1 MMVRSFPTEEDNEV
15 TMQRYFVDKEQFKTK
30 TVQIH
35 GDDAFHIQ
43 NVMRAKIGDHLI
55 VADGVGQEAIAE
67 IVTLS
72 KGSVEA
78 TYEEI
83 TRSAGEARI
92 DVWLAQ
98 ALPKG
103 DKMEIVIQ
111 KGTEI
116 GANRFIP
123 FTSERTIVQ
132 YDAKK
137 EAKRVERWARIA
149 KEAAEQAHRG
159 RIPTIESVL
168 SWRELLAIVP
178 NVSMAFICYEKEN
191 VQQFRELLRTVLDK
205 DSPSTNPIQ
214 IMLIIGP
221 EGGLTEGEI
230 RDAEQA
236 GCRTISLGR
245 RILRTETAA
254 LVGLSCILYESGE
267 MGG

>member
-1 MMVRSFPTEEDNEV
+1 
-15 TMQRYFVDKEQFKTK
+15 MQRYFIAREQFMTN
-30 TVQIH
+30 TVQIQ
-35 GDDAFHIQ
+35 GDDAFHIH
-43 NVMRAKIGDHLI
+43 NVMRAKVGDHVI
-55 VADGVGQEAIAE
+55 VADGAGQEAIAE
-67 IVTLS
+67 IVALS
-72 KGSVEA
+72 KGTVEA
-78 TYEEI
+78 TYLEL
-83 TRSAGEARI
+83 TKSAGEARI
-92 DVWLAQ
+92 EVWVAQ

-103 DKMEIVIQ
+103 DKMEVVIQ

-137 EAKRVERWARIA
+137 EAKRIERWARIA

-159 RIPTIESVL
+159 RIPTIESV
-168 SWRELLAIVP
+168 STWRELLAMVP
-178 NVSMAFICYEKEN
+178 NVTMAFICYEKEN
-191 VQQFRELLRTVLDK
+191 AQQFRELLQSVIPK
-205 DSPSTNPIQ
+205 DSASSNIPIQ
-214 IMLIIGP
+214 IMLIVGP

-230 RDAEQA
+230 REAEQA

-254 LVGLSCILYESGE
+254 MVGLSCILYESGE

>member
-1 MMVRSFPTEEDNEV
+1 MTN
-15 TMQRYFVDKEQFKTK
+15 K
-30 TVQIH
+30 VQIQ

-43 NVMRAKIGDHLI
+43 NVMRAKVGDHVI
-55 VADGVGQEAIAE
+55 VADGAGQEAIAE
-67 IVTLS
+67 IVALS
-72 KGSVEA
+72 KGTVEA
-78 TYEEI
+78 TYLEL
-83 TRSAGEARI
+83 TKSAGEARI
-92 DVWLAQ
+92 EVWLAQ

-103 DKMEIVIQ
+103 DKMEVVIQ

-137 EAKRVERWARIA
+137 EAKRIERWARIA

-159 RIPTIESVL
+159 RIPTIESV
-168 SWRELLAIVP
+168 STWRELLAMVP
-178 NVSMAFICYEKEN
+178 NVTMAFICYEKEN
-191 VQQFRELLRTVLDK
+191 AQQFRELLQSVIPK
-205 DSPSTNPIQ
+205 DSASSNIPIQ
-214 IMLIIGP
+214 IMLIVGP
-221 EGGLTEGEI
+221 EGGLTEVEI
-230 RDAEQA
+230 REAEQA

-254 LVGLSCILYESGE
+254 MVGLSCILYESGE

>member
-1 MMVRSFPTEEDNEV
+1 
-15 TMQRYFVDKEQFKTK
+15 MQRYFIAKEQFVTN
-30 TVQIH
+30 TVQIQ

-43 NVMRAKIGDHLI
+43 NVMRAKVGDQVI
-55 VADGVGQEAIAE
+55 VANGTGQEAIAE
-67 IVTLS
+67 IITLS
-72 KGSVEA
+72 KGTVEA
-78 TYEEI
+78 TYLEL
-83 TRSAGEARI
+83 TKSAGEARI
-92 DVWLAQ
+92 EVWLAQ

-103 DKMEIVIQ
+103 DKMETVIQ

-132 YDAKK
+132 YDTKK
-137 EAKRVERWARIA
+137 EAKRIERWARIA

-159 RIPTIESVL
+159 RIPTIEPVST
-168 SWRELLAIVP
+168 WRQLLAMVP
-178 NVSMAFICYEKEN
+178 HVTVAFICYEKEN
-191 VQQFRELLRTVLDK
+191 AQQFRELLQAAIHK
-205 DSPSTNPIQ
+205 DSGSNNIPIQ
-214 IMLIIGP
+214 VMLIVGP

-230 RDAEQA
+230 REAEQS

-254 LVGLSCILYESGE
+254 IVGLSCILYESGE

>member
-1 MMVRSFPTEEDNEV
+1 
-15 TMQRYFVDKEQFKTK
+15 MQRYFIAKEQFETT
-30 TVQIH
+30 TVQVQ

-43 NVMRAKIGDHLI
+43 NVMRAKLGDHII
-55 VADGVGQEAIAE
+55 VADGAGQEAIAE
-67 IVTLS
+67 IVALS
-72 KGSVEA
+72 KGTVEA
-78 TYEEI
+78 TYIEL
-83 TRSAGEARI
+83 TKSAGEARI

-103 DKMEIVIQ
+103 DKMETVIQ

-123 FTSERTIVQ
+123 FISERTIVQ

-137 EAKRVERWARIA
+137 EAKRIERWARIA

-159 RIPTIESVL
+159 RIPSIESVS
-168 SWRELLAIVP
+168 SWRELLAMVP
-178 NVSMAFICYEKEN
+178 QVTVAFICYEKETA
-191 VQQFRELLRTVLDK
+191 QQFRELLQAVIPK
-205 DSPSTNPIQ
+205 DPTSDNSLIK

-254 LVGLSCILYESGE
+254 MVGLSCILYESGE
-267 MGG
+267 IGG

>member
-1 MMVRSFPTEEDNEV
+1 
-15 TMQRYFVDKEQFKTK
+15 MQRYFIAREQFLTN
-30 TVQIH
+30 TVQVQ

-43 NVMRAKIGDHLI
+43 NVMRAKIGDQVI
-55 VADGVGQEAIAE
+55 VADGEGQEAIAQ

-72 KGSVEA
+72 KGIVEA
-78 TYEEI
+78 TYHEL
-83 TRSAGEARI
+83 TKSAGEARI
-92 DVWLAQ
+92 EVWLAQ

-103 DKMEIVIQ
+103 DKMETVIQ

-137 EAKRVERWARIA
+137 EAKRIERWARIA

-159 RIPTIESVL
+159 RIPSIDTVST
-168 SWRELLAIVP
+168 WRELLARVP
-178 NVSMAFICYEKEN
+178 DVRVAFICYEKEHA
-191 VQQFRELLRTVLDK
+191 QQFRELLQAVIPK
-205 DSPSTNPIQ
+205 DLASSNVPIR
-214 IMLIIGP
+214 IMLIVGP
-221 EGGLTEGEI
+221 EGGLTEGEV
-230 RDAEQA
+230 REAEQA

-254 LVGLSCILYESGE
+254 MVGLSCILYESGE

>member
-1 MMVRSFPTEEDNEV
+1 
-15 TMQRYFVDKEQFKTK
+15 MQRYFVNKEQFISKA
-30 TVQIH
+30 VRIQ
-35 GDDAFHIQ
+35 GDNAFHIQ
-43 NVMRAKIGDHLI
+43 SVMRGKVGDHII
-55 VADGVGQEAIAE
+55 VANGEGQEAIAE
-67 IVTLS
+67 IVSLT
-72 KGSVEA
+72 KGSVEVIYDEL
-78 TYEEI
+78 TP
-83 TRSAGEARI
+83 SAGEARVE
-92 DVWLAQ
+92 VWLAQ

-103 DKMEIVIQ
+103 DKMEMVIQ

-159 RIPTIESVL
+159 VIPTIEAVL

-178 NVSMAFICYEKEN
+178 NVTMAMICYEKEN
-191 VQQFRELLRTVLDK
+191 ALQFRELLQHILVKNT
-205 DSPSTNPIQ
+205 PSTNPIQ

>member
-1 MMVRSFPTEEDNEV
+1 
-15 TMQRYFVDKEQFKTK
+15 MQRYFVAQENFGTNS
-30 TVQIH
+30 VQIQ

-43 NVMRAKIGDHLI
+43 NVMRAKLGDHII
-55 VADGVGQEAIAE
+55 VANGIGQETIAE
-67 IVTLS
+67 IVVLS
-72 KGSVEA
+72 KGAVEA
-78 TYEEI
+78 SYLELTS
-83 TRSAGEARI
+83 SAGEARVE
-92 DVWLAQ
+92 VWVAQ

-103 DKMEIVIQ
+103 DKMETVIQ

-159 RIPTIESVL
+159 RIPSIEPVAT
-168 SWRELLAIVP
+168 WRELLAMVP
-178 NVSMAFICYEKEN
+178 HATVAFICYEKEN
-191 VQQFRELLRTVLDK
+191 AQQFRKLLQAVLSK
-205 DSPSTNPIQ
+205 DLASNCNHKPVQ
-214 IMLIIGP
+214 IMLIVGP

-230 RDAEQA
+230 REAEEA

-254 LVGLSCILYESGE
+254 MVGLSCILYESGE
-267 MGG
+267 IGG

>member
-1 MMVRSFPTEEDNEV
+1 
-15 TMQRYFVDKEQFKTK
+15 MQRYFVDKEQFITK
-30 TVQIH
+30 TVRIQ

-43 NVMRAKIGDHLI
+43 SVMRGKPGDHLI
-55 VADGVGQEAIAE
+55 IANGEGQEAIAE
-67 IVTLS
+67 IVSLT
-72 KGSVEA
+72 KGSVEVIYDELTA
-78 TYEEI
+78 
-83 TRSAGEARI
+83 SAGEARV

-103 DKMEIVIQ
+103 DKMEMVIQ

-159 RIPTIESVL
+159 IIPTIEAVL

-178 NVSMAFICYEKEN
+178 NVTMAFICYEKEN
-191 VQQFRELLRTVLDK
+191 AQQFRELLQHILNKNT
-205 DSPSTNPIQ
+205 PSTNPIQ

>member
-1 MMVRSFPTEEDNEV
+1 
-15 TMQRYFVDKEQFKTK
+15 MQRYFIAREQFMTK
-30 TVQIH
+30 TVQIQ
-35 GDDAFHIQ
+35 GDDSFHIQ
-43 NVMRAKIGDHLI
+43 NVMRAKIGDHII
-55 VADGVGQEAIAE
+55 VADGAGQEAVAE
-67 IVTLS
+67 IVSLS
-72 KGSVEA
+72 KGTVEA
-78 TYEEI
+78 TYQEL
-83 TRSAGEARI
+83 TLSSGEARI
-92 DVWLAQ
+92 EVWLAQ

-103 DKMEIVIQ
+103 DKMEMVIQ

-137 EAKRVERWARIA
+137 EAKRVDRWARIA

-178 NVSMAFICYEKEN
+178 DVTMAFICYEKEN
-191 VQQFRELLRTVLDK
+191 AQQFRELLQTVLVK
-205 DSPSTNPIQ
+205 DAPSTKPIQ
-214 IMLIIGP
+214 IMLIVGP

-254 LVGLSCILYESGE
+254 MVGLSCILYESGE